1 MMSQVIFAIDIN
13 KVLDFLREALTPVD
27 NILENIEKRD
37 TICIETR
44 ASLLIEANCTVSLM

>member
-1 MMSQVIFAIDIN
+1 MSQVIFAIDIN